1 VKATVALFV
10 LEHGVA
16 APEPATPFEVEGERD
31 DDLRAA
37 AAEVLRARGLRVR
50 AVSFGPRGLTAYAE
64 REA

>member
-1 VKATVALFV
+1 VKASVALFV
-10 LEHGVA
+10 LEHGAA
-16 APEPATPFEVEGERD
+16 APEPAAPFEVEGERD

-37 AAEVLRARGLRVR
+37 AIEAIRARGLRVR